1 MKMGL
6 ITEYHFGGYGKVNQD
21 LVALSISF
29 ENNNIPLDPIYT
41 GRWFWRYG
49 WYRENYFPA
58 GSKNFTDSYWGIQGI
73 RRMNTKLRRNNYQ

>member
-1 MKMGL
+1 MKIGADRVP
-6 ITEYHFGGYGKVNQD
+6 FGGYGEVNQD

-49 WYRENYFPA
+49 
-58 GSKNFTDSYWGIQGI
+58 
-73 RRMNTKLRRNNYQ
+73 